1 MFLYLHIYAL
11 VWILFSSNM
20 LQTLPAING
29 HKRFYF
35 ELKPWIM
42 ETKHGL
48 FLNRCMQTVVW
59 IVSTHLQLEL
69 IFNMPVVLWSCFS
82 MSYIFY
88 SRWERPCS
96 WGGAGRPKKGN
107 RVAKA
112 VFSNLPWHQENS
124 RHPTTQEQV
133 ESLHMAQLRK
143 KNSFSPPVPRNLNGN
158 MFIETSSNLF
168 EKYSAVSKEHV
179 QLE

>member
-1 MFLYLHIYAL
+1 MVLFFNVLYFFIQGESAH
-11 VWILFSSNM
+11 
-20 LQTLPAING
+20 
-29 HKRFYF
+29 
-35 ELKPWIM
+35 
-42 ETKHGL
+42 
-48 FLNRCMQTVVW
+48 
-59 IVSTHLQLEL
+59 
-69 IFNMPVVLWSCFS
+69 VL
-82 MSYIFY
+82 
-88 SRWERPCS
+88 
-96 WGGAGRPKKGN
+96 GGAGRPKKGN